1 MSQVD
6 ITRLLVAIRDGDR
19 GAEDDLYRALYDELR
34 VIAHRQLGRYHPDTT
49 LSTTAL
55 VHEAYL
61 KLAGAKHFDFVDR
74 RHLLATLARAMRQVL
89 VDYAR
94 SKRTEKRGSGAPHTL
109 FEEGEE
115 MGPAL
120 ITAEVETLLALEQ
133 ALEKLAALDERL
145 VRVMELRFY
154 GGLSV
159 EEVAEVL
166 NVSPPTVKRDTRAA
180 KAFIYSHMGGSN

>member
-115 MGPAL
+115 MGAAL
-120 ITAEVETLLALEQ
+120 VTAEVETLLALEQ

>member
-133 ALEKLAALDERL
+133 ALEKLAVLDERL